1 MSVRTAKRRRWADIV
16 VAFAG
21 AYALAFAAWF
31 PPELPAESTSV
42 LSEVGLWVTY
52 ALSGLLGL
60 SSLFVAMKWPRVAR
74 IMVVAAG
81 VIMLLSFF
89 TLAEVTL
96 LAVLSIGGT
105 GLAFLLTSPFV
116 GDMPSPAEERREER
130 HEGRQ
135 TS

>member
-1 MSVRTAKRRRWADIV
+1 MSVRTPKRRRWADIV

-42 LSEVGLWVTY
+42 LSEVGIWVTY
-52 ALSGLLGL
+52 AVAGVLGL
-60 SSLFVAMKWPRVAR
+60 TSIFVAMKWPRLAR

-89 TLAEVTL
+89 TLANVTL

-105 GLAFLLTSPFV
+105 GLAFLAASPFV
-116 GDMPSPAEERREER
+116 GDMPSPAEERRQEQ
-130 HEGRQ
+130 RQ
-135 TS
+135 TG